1 MLYKFFNGTKL
12 RLFLSFL
19 VLTSPS
25 IKADWFALNM
35 TRGVTDVSNE
45 VFELHMLIFW
55 ICVAIGVVVFSVMFY
70 SMWAHTKK
78 KNPEPAKFH
87 ENHKLEIAWT
97 IIPFLI
103 LIAMAVP
110 ASKTLVKI
118 YDDEAGDI
126 NIQVTGYQWKWQYRY
141 LEDDVSFFSNLS
153 TDLDEIYNLVPKGE
167 NYLQEVDEM
176 VVIPV
181 GKKVRFLITANDVIH
196 SWWMPAFAIKQDA
209 IPGFVNTAW
218 TVVDKPGIYRGKCTE
233 LCGKNHGFMPIVVKV
248 VEQEEYDLWVN
259 EKKQAAIRLAELT
272 TKEWTTAELMERG
285 ETVYDI
291 NCVACHQTEG
301 QGIAGI
307 FPALAGS
314 DIALYEKDKHIEI
327 LMEGVSGAAMNS
339 FDYLSEVE
347 LAAVITYTRQAWGNA
362 ENGDGEIV
370 IPKDIVDYNCLLY
383 TSPSPRDP
391 KTSRMP
397 SSA

>member
-1 MLYKFFNGTKL
+1 MFFKFL
-12 RLFLSFL
+12 RNLNKRLSL
-19 VLTSPS
+19 LILLLAAPA

-35 TRGVTDVSNE
+35 TRGITDISNE

-55 ICVAIGVVVFSVMFY
+55 ICVAIGALVFAVMFY

-78 KNPEPAKFH
+78 KNPVPATFH

-118 YDDEAGDI
+118 YDDEAGDV
-126 NIQVTGYQWKWQYRY
+126 NIQVTGYQWKWQYKY

-153 TDLDEIYNLVPKGE
+153 TDPDEIYNLVPKGE

-176 VVIPV
+176 VVIPA

-196 SWWMPAFAIKQDA
+196 SWWVPAFAIKQDA

-218 TVVDKPGIYRGKCTE
+218 TVVDTPGIYRGKCTE

-248 VEQEEYDLWVN
+248 VEQEEYDLWVDN
-259 EKKQAAIRLAELT
+259 KRQEAIKLAELT
-272 TKEWTTAELMERG
+272 TKDWSAEELIERG
-285 ETVYDI
+285 QGVYEK
-291 NCVACHQTEG
+291 NCVSCHMAEG
-301 QGIAGI
+301 QGISGI

-314 DIALYEKDKHIEI
+314 EIALYDKDRHIEI
-327 LMEGVSGAAMNS
+327 LMEGVQGAAMNS

-347 LAAVITYTRQAWGNA
+347 LAAVITYSRQAWGNA
-362 ENGDGEIV
+362 EKGDGEIV
-370 IPKDIVDYNCLLY
+370 VPKDIVDYKE
-383 TSPSPRDP
+383 P
-391 KTSRMP
+391 KI
-397 SSA
+397 

>member
-1 MLYKFFNGTKL
+1 MSLKYFHNL
-12 RLFLSFL
+12 RLKIFSVLL
-19 VLTSPS
+19 VFASPMH
-25 IKADWFALNM
+25 ADWFALNM
-35 TRGVTDVSNE
+35 TRGVTDISNE

-55 ICVAIGVVVFSVMFY
+55 ICVVIGVVVFSVMFY
-70 SMWAHTKK
+70 SMYAHTKK
-78 KNPEPAKFH
+78 KNPVAASFH

-97 IIPFLI
+97 IVPFLI

-118 YDDEAGDI
+118 YDDEAGDV
-126 NIQVTGYQWKWQYRY
+126 NIQVTGYQWKWQYNY
-141 LEDDVSFFSNLS
+141 LEDDISFFSNLS
-153 TDLDEIYNLVPKGE
+153 TDMDEINNLVPKGE

-218 TVVDKPGIYRGKCTE
+218 TKVDKPGVYRGKCTE

-248 VEQEEYDLWVN
+248 VEQEEYNQWVN
-259 EKKQAAIRLAELT
+259 EKKQVAIQMAELT
-272 TKEWTTAELMERG
+272 TKDWTAQELVERG
-285 ETVYDI
+285 ESIYAI
-291 NCVACHQTEG
+291 NCVACHQTNG
-301 QGIAGI
+301 QGIPGI

-314 DIALYEKDKHIEI
+314 DIVMNDKDKNIEI
-327 LMEGVSGAAMNS
+327 LMEGVQGAAMNS
-339 FDYLSEVE
+339 FSYLSEVE
-347 LAAVITYTRQAWGNA
+347 LAAVITYTRQSWGNA

-370 IPKDIVDYNCLLY
+370 VPKDIVDYKK
-383 TSPSPRDP
+383 P
-391 KTSRMP
+391 KI
-397 SSA
+397 

>member
-1 MLYKFFNGTKL
+1 MFFKFSRNLNKSL
-12 RLFLSFL
+12 SLLVIFLATPL
-19 VLTSPS
+19 LN
-25 IKADWFALNM
+25 ADWFALNM
-35 TRGVTDVSNE
+35 TRGITDISNE

-55 ICVAIGVVVFSVMFY
+55 ICVAIGALVFAVMFY

-78 KNPEPAKFH
+78 KNPVPAKFH

-103 LIAMAVP
+103 LIAMAIP

-176 VVIPV
+176 VVIPA

-218 TVVDKPGIYRGKCTE
+218 TVVDTPGIYRGKCTE

-248 VEQEEYDLWVN
+248 VEQDEYDLWVDN
-259 EKKQAAIRLAELT
+259 KRQEAIKLAELT
-272 TKEWTTAELMERG
+272 TKDWSTEELMERG
-285 ETVYDI
+285 QTVYEV

-314 DIALYEKDKHIEI
+314 EIALYDKERHIEI
-327 LMEGVSGAAMNS
+327 LMEGVQGAAMNS

-347 LAAVITYTRQAWGNA
+347 LAAVITYSRQAWGNA
-362 ENGDGEIV
+362 EKGDGEIV
-370 IPKDIVDYNCLLY
+370 VPKEIVDYKE
-383 TSPSPRDP
+383 P
-391 KTSRMP
+391 KI
-397 SSA
+397 

>member
-1 MLYKFFNGTKL
+1 MFFEFLRNLTKSSSL
-12 RLFLSFL
+12 LLTFLLAPVIS
-19 VLTSPS
+19 
-25 IKADWFALNM
+25 ADWFALNM
-35 TRGVTDVSNE
+35 TRGITDISNE

-55 ICVAIGVVVFSVMFY
+55 ICVAIGALVFSVMFY
-70 SMWAHTKK
+70 SIWAHTKK
-78 KNPEPAKFH
+78 KNPVPAKFH

-118 YDDEAGDI
+118 YDDEAGDV
-126 NIQVTGYQWKWQYRY
+126 NIQVTGYQWKWGYKY
-141 LEDDVSFFSNLS
+141 LEDDISFVSNLS

-176 VVIPV
+176 VVIPA

-196 SWWMPAFAIKQDA
+196 SWWVPAFAIKQDA

-218 TVVDKPGIYRGKCTE
+218 TVVDTPGIYRGKCTE

-248 VEQEEYDLWVN
+248 VEQEEYDLWVYN
-259 EKKQAAIRLAELT
+259 KRQEAIKLAELT
-272 TKEWTTAELMERG
+272 TKDWSTEELVQRG
-285 ETVYDI
+285 QEVYEK
-291 NCVACHQTEG
+291 NCVSCHMAEG
-301 QGIAGI
+301 QGIPGI

-314 DIALYEKDKHIEI
+314 EIALYDKERHIEI
-327 LMEGVSGAAMNS
+327 LMEGVQGAAMNS

-347 LAAVITYTRQAWGNA
+347 LAAVITYSRQAWGNA
-362 ENGDGEIV
+362 EEGDGEV
-370 IPKDIVDYNCLLY
+370 VVPKDIVEYKE
-383 TSPSPRDP
+383 P
-391 KTSRMP
+391 KI
-397 SSA
+397 